1 MTRSA
6 AFAEAVHWAECLAER
21 IHRRLHPHARARVA
35 LDDLLQEA
43 RLALWECSERWD
55 ATLCPLWP
63 YAYQRVQGAI
73 LDCIG
78 TTCRV
83 QQVPLEQAPELA
95 AEERDPGLAI
105 DTRRALEQQEAPL
118 PRIAEA
124 QGHGAAGK
132 SLSVREVAKIR
143 GLSEAAIRQ
152 RLEKGAIRGVKR
164 GRVWRIPAYAAA
176 G

>member
-1 MTRSA
+1 MDRKA
-6 AFAEAVHWAECLAER
+6 AFAEAVHWAECLADR
-21 IHRRLHPHARARVA
+21 LHRRLPPHVRARVA
-35 LDDLLQEA
+35 VDDLLQEA
-43 RLALWECSERWD
+43 RLALWVSSERWD

-63 YAYQRVQGAI
+63 YAYARTQGAI
-73 LDCIG
+73 LDYIAES
-78 TTCRV
+78 CRV
-83 QQVPLEQAPELA
+83 QHLPLEQSPELA

-105 DTRRALEQQEAPL
+105 DTRRALEQPQPL

-164 GRVWRIPAYAAA
+164 GRVWRVPSWAAA